1 MTNTW
6 KMLEFTDQHHA
17 IEGADPSEH
26 IVIVDQLDTVAKIP
40 LRHPHA
46 KALAR
51 LIVNAPD
58 LLMHCQLLMTLEEN
72 ETHDYDTR
80 WKQARVGIQA
90 AIEKAVGK
98 NEQSN

>member
-26 IVIVDQLDTVAKIP
+26 IVIVDQTGVVAKIP
-40 LRHPHA
+40 LRHPNA
-46 KALAR
+46 KALAQ
-51 LIVNAPD
+51 LIVAAPD
-58 LLMHCQLLMTLEEN
+58 LLMNCQLLSALEES

>member
-1 MTNTW
+1 MNGW
-6 KMLEFTDQHHA
+6 KTAEFTDQHNP
-17 IEGADPSEH
+17 IDTADPSEH
-26 IVIVDQLDTVAKIP
+26 IVIVDQTDVVAKIP

-58 LLMHCQLLMTLEEN
+58 LLLHCQLLMTLQEN

-80 WKQARVGIQA
+80 WKQARAGIQA

-98 NEQSN
+98 

>member
-1 MTNTW
+1 MIDSW
-6 KMLEFTDQHHA
+6 KIRELTDQNHA
-17 IEGADPSEH
+17 IDGADPSEH

-58 LLMHCQLLMTLEEN
+58 LLINCQLLAALEES

-80 WKQARVGIQA
+80 WKQARAGIQA

-98 NEQSN
+98 NE